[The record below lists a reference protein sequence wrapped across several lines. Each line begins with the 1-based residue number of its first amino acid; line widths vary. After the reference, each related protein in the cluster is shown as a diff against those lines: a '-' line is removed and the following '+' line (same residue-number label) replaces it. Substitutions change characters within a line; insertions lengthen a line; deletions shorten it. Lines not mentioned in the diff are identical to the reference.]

1 MSPRGLWCVGLC
13 VVVFLSYW
21 SIDQARKK
29 VQSQTEEET
38 VQRIKD
44 WDEWR
49 AEAQAQA
56 AGKGPVKRRP
66 VKSVIPPDMT
76 LLDEY
81 FTMIVVATAVFS
93 GLLYTVMTFLIRGA
107 LKQKDVEPLDI
118 ETNNTE

>member
-1 MSPRGLWCVGLC
+1 MSPRAHWFVGLC
-13 VVVFLSYW
+13 VIVFLSDF

-44 WDEWR
+44 WDKWR

-56 AGKGPVKRRP
+56 DGKGPVKRRP
-66 VKSVIPPDMT
+66 VKSAVPPDMT
-76 LLDEY
+76 LLDKH
-81 FTMIVVATAVFS
+81 FTMIVVVTSVFC

-107 LKQKDVEPLDI
+107 IKQKDVEPLDFQ
-118 ETNNTE
+118 TNNTE

>member
-1 MSPRGLWCVGLC
+1 MNPRALWFVGLC
-13 VVVFLSYW
+13 VIVFLSYF

-44 WDEWR
+44 WDKWR

-56 AGKGPVKRRP
+56 DGKGPVKRRP
-66 VKSVIPPDMT
+66 VKSAVPPDMT
-76 LLDEY
+76 LLDKH
-81 FTMIVVATAVFS
+81 FTMIVVVTSVFC

-107 LKQKDVEPLDI
+107 IKQKDVEPLDFQ
-118 ETNNTE
+118 TNNTE